1 MLIIG
6 RWIFRERLVFT
17 EEENN
22 YGRGNYDFYKAYTII
37 FHIDRFSKMNK
48 DARFRSV
55 DRKNAFE
62 DWHLL
67 GNLLQSKRVQSN
79 ENIPPSDQSDAV

>member
-1 MLIIG
+1 M
-6 RWIFRERLVFT
+6 
-17 EEENN
+17 
-22 YGRGNYDFYKAYTII
+22 I
-37 FHIDRFSKMNK
+37 FHVDRFSKMNK